1 MMLGKSKHILLTL
14 LTLLSTVSFA
24 AVNTQYNATV
34 CGSGTYLFGCQ
45 QLTASGTDYTNTL
58 GDSTVHLNLLFAPQK
73 VTSYDATMAPG
84 QTYLF
89 GCQLLTADA
98 TETNALQVPGC
109 ECDSLVTL
117 HLSVVAPPDTIKVEY
132 NAEILAGEKYLF
144 GCRILDAEGTFA
156 DTLAGAGRDSVVI
169 LHLSY
174 ATPTPDTVKV
184 QYDTEIQV
192 GETYLF
198 GCKQFTFNESGP
210 QTLRDTIPAINGGD
224 SIIIVNLTVAG
235 SGGGSDTVKVQ
246 YSAEIFEGETYL
258 FGCRQ
263 LKQAGE
269 YKDTLATAG
278 GDSIV
283 TLNLTVNPLP
293 AVKVAYTAEI
303 LAGETYLFGC
313 RQLKQAG
320 EYQDTLTSATGG
332 DSITILTLTIN
343 CPAAIH
349 ADAEAATICAG
360 ETYTWIGHEHL
371 GPLSATGTY
380 YDTAHYTTGCDSVWY
395 QLTLTV
401 LSVVAADVE
410 TATICAG
417 DTYTWIGHEHLGPLS
432 ATATYYDTAY
442 YTAGCDSVWYQL
454 QLTVQSAVAADA
466 ETASICAGD
475 SYTWIGH
482 EHLGPLTVADTYYD
496 TAHFTTGCDSVWY
509 QLTLTLRQ
517 PSVGDTTATECD
529 LFIWYGDSITTSGD
543 YTHTL
548 VNAVGC
554 DSVLTL
560 HATIN
565 ESKATTM
572 DTVRKCTK
580 FYWESA
586 DTLIT
591 TSGTYTHVSTTTT
604 NCDSVVTVVVEIQTP
619 YVTTLSLV
627 SKFGD
632 RLLMINRKEINAMSG
647 WQLDSLDNDH
657 PEYVTWYQIDLA
669 GDTTKVGEGYYY
681 TLDSGDPLPAG
692 YSYFAVVNIPPS
704 GEECGAEGTT
714 ITYTIPAPAGE
725 PALMPSLA
733 RPGED
738 IKVINLNPEAETT
751 IRIFAADGTLQN
763 VYTVS
768 GDNVYI
774 MKAGYSQ
781 GFYLVEI
788 SADNMKTTLRY
799 IVK

>member
-1 MMLGKSKHILLTL
+1 M
-14 LTLLSTVSFA
+14 
-24 AVNTQYNATV
+24 
-34 CGSGTYLFGCQ
+34 
-45 QLTASGTDYTNTL
+45 
-58 GDSTVHLNLLFAPQK
+58 
-73 VTSYDATMAPG
+73 
-84 QTYLF
+84 
-89 GCQLLTADA
+89 
-98 TETNALQVPGC
+98 
-109 ECDSLVTL
+109 
-117 HLSVVAPPDTIKVEY
+117 
-132 NAEILAGEKYLF
+132 
-144 GCRILDAEGTFA
+144 
-156 DTLAGAGRDSVVI
+156 
-169 LHLSY
+169 
-174 ATPTPDTVKV
+174 
-184 QYDTEIQV
+184 
-192 GETYLF
+192 
-198 GCKQFTFNESGP
+198 
-210 QTLRDTIPAINGGD
+210 
-224 SIIIVNLTVAG
+224 
-235 SGGGSDTVKVQ
+235 
-246 YSAEIFEGETYL
+246 
-258 FGCRQ
+258 
-263 LKQAGE
+263 
-269 YKDTLATAG
+269 
-278 GDSIV
+278 
-283 TLNLTVNPLP
+283 
-293 AVKVAYTAEI
+293 
-303 LAGETYLFGC
+303 
-313 RQLKQAG
+313 
-320 EYQDTLTSATGG
+320 
-332 DSITILTLTIN
+332 
-343 CPAAIH
+343 
-349 ADAEAATICAG
+349 
-360 ETYTWIGHEHL
+360 
-371 GPLSATGTY
+371 
-380 YDTAHYTTGCDSVWY
+380 
-395 QLTLTV
+395 
-401 LSVVAADVE
+401 
-410 TATICAG
+410 
-417 DTYTWIGHEHLGPLS
+417 S

-454 QLTVQSAVAADA
+454 TLTVQSAVAADA

-482 EHLGPLTVADTYYD
+482 EHLGPLTDAGTYYD

-591 TSGTYTHVSTTTT
+591 TSGTYTHVFTTTT

-704 GEECGAEGTT
+704 GEDCGAEGTT